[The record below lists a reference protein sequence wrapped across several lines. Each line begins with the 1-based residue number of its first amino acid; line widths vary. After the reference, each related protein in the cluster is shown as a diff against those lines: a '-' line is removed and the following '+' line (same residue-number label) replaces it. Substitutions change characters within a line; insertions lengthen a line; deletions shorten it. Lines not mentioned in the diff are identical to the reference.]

1 MGLFSIG
8 EHTTTSSTKYDTTN
22 NYTDQSANAGGDNSL
37 AVGNGANVQINNLS
51 EKVASDALDANRDV
65 SAYALAS
72 NTAVSNNALNTGL
85 KTTEYALNTVQG
97 AYEVAARENQDT
109 RDAATLAIQSN
120 AGLTGQ
126 LNDLTSKAL
135 STAQTPEASSVSKI
149 LIPVLVAIAV
159 IFGLFVLTLRKGKS

>member
-8 EHTTTSSTKYDTTN
+8 EHTTTSTTKYDTTN

-37 AVGNGANVQINNLS
+37 AVGNGATVQINDLS
-51 EKVASDALDANRDV
+51 EKVATDAIDANRDV

-72 NTAVSNNALNTGL
+72 NTAVNNKALDTNL
-85 KTTEYALNTVQG
+85 LTTQYALNTVQG
-97 AYEVAARENQDT
+97 AQEVAARENSDT
-109 RDAATLAIQSN
+109 RDAATVALQSQ
-120 AGLTGQ
+120 AGLTRQ
-126 LNDLTSKAL
+126 LNDLTSQAL

-149 LIPVLVAIAV
+149 LIPVLIAIAV